1 MYVRSLLLATALLA
15 LAGCAG
21 NVTVP
26 PPGLEHPANPKAA
39 AALLPPSPTIPEV
52 SKPMRGGMQDMNH
65 GSMQGMDHGSME
77 GMRHGSMQGMQGM
90 DHGSMQ
96 DMEKMQGVRRMDHGG
111 THDMEGLTHG
121 AMPEMDARS
130 MKGMEGMQGMQGMEH
145 PMEGMPHAY

>member
-39 AALLPPSPTIPEV
+39 AAPLPPSPTIPEV
-52 SKPMRGGMQDMNH
+52 SKPMRGGMQGMNH

-77 GMRHGSMQGMQGM
+77 GMRHGSMQGMQGV

-96 DMEKMQGVRRMDHGG
+96 
-111 THDMEGLTHG
+111 DMEGLTHG

>member
-52 SKPMRGGMQDMNH
+52 SKPVRGGMQDMNH
-65 GSMQGMDHGSME
+65 GSMQGMDHGSM
-77 GMRHGSMQGMQGM
+77 
-90 DHGSMQ
+90 Q
-96 DMEKMQGVRRMDHGG
+96 DMEEMQGIRGMDHGG

>member
-1 MYVRSLLLATALLA
+1 MYVRWLLLATALLA

-52 SKPMRGGMQDMNH
+52 SKFVRGGMHDMNH

-90 DHGSMQ
+90 DHG
-96 DMEKMQGVRRMDHGG
+96 G

-130 MKGMEGMQGMQGMEH
+130 MKGTEGMQGMQGMEH

>member
-52 SKPMRGGMQDMNH
+52 SKPVRGGMQDMNH
-65 GSMQGMDHGSME
+65 GSIQGMDHGSME
-77 GMRHGSMQGMQGM
+77 GMRHGSMQGMQG
-90 DHGSMQ
+90 
-96 DMEKMQGVRRMDHGG
+96 MDHGG